1 MMLLLQ
7 INENSPKLLPL
18 DNGEDC
24 IQRVQLGYL
33 YVTRILIIFIPY
45 CIGHPLFH
53 LLFDSRHACS
63 RSDQT
68 TYLVGVILCV
78 ESHAY
83 IDEGNLR
90 DQRLGDEVENI
101 RASAAQSNDG
111 DPIIFQFFIDRYNSR
126 AARRVV
132 QVAEYGLFIS
142 NLSARISLRGRVAI
156 NGMGIAFEDSDVPRH
171 LLVVVWVAALGFM
184 REREF
189 GGKALTNCHR
199 PSVGN

>member
-68 TYLVGVILCV
+68 TYLLGVILCV

-83 IDEGNLR
+83 IDEGNLVFNEVTGYLLPAR
-90 DQRLGDEVENI
+90 SFVDAKEHERHRLQFAEVSFINML
-101 RASAAQSNDG
+101 RVCDYSPPHLGVD
-111 DPIIFQFFIDRYNSR
+111 FFESTDLSW
-126 AARRVV
+126 
-132 QVAEYGLFIS
+132 LF
-142 NLSARISLRGRVAI
+142 
-156 NGMGIAFEDSDVPRH
+156 
-171 LLVVVWVAALGFM
+171 
-184 REREF
+184 REF
-189 GGKALTNCHR
+189 IVRRCSWTTKGIVLEEDVFVEQVNL
-199 PSVGN
+199 